1 MPLIT
6 REEKGSKLTIAE
18 MDGNLEYLQTTM
30 SGSITLTGPIDA
42 NLSTTE
48 QAGIKTSTSTR
59 AAGLDTI
66 TTNRVMTTYNT
77 STYGTSSIG
86 VEQTSTSGSGMANG
100 NYSLAN
106 VAYYYTASA
115 TPSITQFSGKAFNSI
130 TGTSIQSYTNLSI
143 PAGTSFNLGI
153 YNSPSNAG
161 ILGSP
166 TYNSGSIVLAKRLGI
181 TTSALY
187 IDTATNGVNVAST
200 EANIFTVQKLAGGNA
215 TNVFKINQSGS
226 MVVAT
231 TSSAAP
237 TWTGVDGEIIPATVS
252 GMYLLYMWMNGAWR
266 SGSFV

>member
-1 MPLIT
+1 MPIIT
-6 REEKGSKLTIAE
+6 REGKGSKLTIAE

-30 SGSITLTGPIDA
+30 SGSITLTGPINA
-42 NLSTTE
+42 NLSATE

-59 AAGLDTI
+59 AAGPDTT

-86 VEQTSTSGSGMANG
+86 VEQTSTSGSGMSNG
-100 NYSLAN
+100 AYSLAN
-106 VAYYYTASA
+106 VVYYYTASI
-115 TPSITQFSGKAFNSI
+115 TPSITQFSGKTFNPI
-130 TGTSIQSYTNLSI
+130 TGPSIQSYTNLSI

-166 TYNSGSIVLAKRLGI
+166 TYNSGSIVLAKRAGI

-200 EANIFTVQKLAGGNA
+200 EANLFTVQKLVGGNA
-215 TNVFKINQSGS
+215 TNVFRVNQSGS
-226 MVVAT
+226 MVIAT
-231 TSSAAP
+231 TASSTP

-252 GMYLLYMWMNGAWR
+252 GQYILYMWMNGAWR

>member
-1 MPLIT
+1 MALIT
-6 REEKGSKLTIAE
+6 RTGKGEKLTIAE
-18 MDGNLEYLQTTM
+18 MDSNLTYLQTTM

-48 QAGIKTSTSTR
+48 QAGIKTTISSR
-59 AAGLDTI
+59 VAGPDTT

-86 VEQTSTSGSGMANG
+86 VEQISTSGSGMSNG
-100 NYSLAN
+100 AYSLAN
-106 VAYYYTASA
+106 VTYYYTASVIPA
-115 TPSITQFSGKAFNSI
+115 ITQFSGKTSNPV
-130 TGTSIQSYTNLSI
+130 TGTSIQSYTNLII

-166 TYNSGSIVLAKRLGI
+166 TYNSGSIVLAKRSGI

-200 EANIFTVQKLAGGNA
+200 EANLFTVQKLAMGNT
-215 TNVFKINQSGS
+215 TNIFRINQSGS

-252 GMYLLYMWMNGAWR
+252 GKYLLYMWMNGAWR